1 MGDNSFLIKFA
12 LAVIGVLLLFRLFAW
27 YIRTFNKLNRYKVVI
42 NESKENVDIAL
53 AKRYDTISEML
64 KVAKSYARHERETFA
79 DLIKLRGG
87 ATIKEMDEAIKS
99 QDMVIDRIFA
109 LAEAYPDLKS
119 SEQFLNLQS
128 EIIDENEQLA
138 AAKRIVN
145 NNISILN
152 QAIVSFPTSVVAKVN
167 GIGQTEFLKEDNLIG
182 KKSLT
187 DLDYEI

>member
-1 MGDNSFLIKFA
+1 MGDNSFLIKIA
-12 LAVIGVLLLFRLFAW
+12 IAVVVGFLFVRLISW
-27 YIRTFNKLNRYKVVI
+27 YIRTFNKLNKYKVVI
-42 NESKENVDIAL
+42 QESKENVDIAL

-119 SEQFLNLQS
+119 SEQFLNLQN
-128 EIIDENEQLA
+128 EINDENEQLA

-167 GIGQTEFLKEDNLIG
+167 GIGQTEFLKGDNLAG
-182 KKSLT
+182 KKSLA

>member
-1 MGDNSFLIKFA
+1 MGDNSFLIKFT
-12 LAVIGVLLLFRLFAW
+12 LAVLGVILLFRMFAW
-27 YIRTFNKLNRYKVVI
+27 YIRTINKLNRYKVVI
-42 NESKENVDIAL
+42 KESKENVDIAL

-79 DLIKLRGG
+79 DLIKLRTGS
-87 ATIKEMDEAIKS
+87 TIKEMDEAIKS

-119 SEQFLNLQS
+119 SEQFLNLQNK
-128 EIIDENEQLA
+128 INDENEQLA

-152 QAIVSFPTSVVAKVN
+152 QAIVSFPTSVLAKMN
-167 GIGQTEFLKEDNLIG
+167 GIGQTEFLNEDNLIG
-182 KKSLT
+182 KKSLN

>member
-1 MGDNSFLIKFA
+1 MDNSFLIKFA
-12 LAVIGVLLLFRLFAW
+12 LAVLGVLLFFRLISW
-27 YIRTFNKLNRYKVVI
+27 YIRTINKLNKYKVVI
-42 NESKENVDIAL
+42 KESKENVDIAL

-119 SEQFLNLQS
+119 SEQFLNLQN
-128 EIIDENEQLA
+128 EINDENEQLA

-152 QAIVSFPTSVVAKVN
+152 QAIVSFPTSVVAKMN

-187 DLDYEI
+187 DLYYEI

>member
-1 MGDNSFLIKFA
+1 MDNSFLIKFA
-12 LAVIGVLLLFRLFAW
+12 LAVLGVLLLFRLISW
-27 YIRTFNKLNRYKVVI
+27 YIRTFNKLNKYKVVI
-42 NESKENVDIAL
+42 KESKENVDIAL

-119 SEQFLNLQS
+119 SEQFLNLQN
-128 EIIDENEQLA
+128 EINDENEQLA

-152 QAIVSFPTSVVAKVN
+152 QAIVSFPTSVVAKMN
-167 GIGQTEFLKEDNLIG
+167 GIGQTEFLNEDNLIG

>member
-1 MGDNSFLIKFA
+1 MDNSFLIKFA
-12 LAVIGVLLLFRLFAW
+12 FAVLGVLLFFRLISW
-27 YIRTFNKLNRYKVVI
+27 YIRTFNKLNKYKVVI
-42 NESKENVDIAL
+42 KESKENVDIAL

-119 SEQFLNLQS
+119 SEQFLNLQN
-128 EIIDENEQLA
+128 EINDENEQLA

-152 QAIVSFPTSVVAKVN
+152 QAIVSFPTSVVAKMN
-167 GIGQTEFLKEDNLIG
+167 GIGQTEFLKEDNLSG
-182 KKSLT
+182 KKSLA

>member
-1 MGDNSFLIKFA
+1 MDNSFLIKFA
-12 LAVIGVLLLFRLFAW
+12 LAVLGVLLLFRLISW
-27 YIRTFNKLNRYKVVI
+27 YIRTFNKLNKYKVVI
-42 NESKENVDIAL
+42 KESKENVDIAL

-119 SEQFLNLQS
+119 SEQFLNLQN
-128 EIIDENEQLA
+128 EINDENEQLA

-152 QAIVSFPTSVVAKVN
+152 QAIVSFPTSVVAKMN
-167 GIGQTEFLKEDNLIG
+167 GIGQTEFLNEDNLIG

-187 DLDYEI
+187 DLDCEI

>member
-1 MGDNSFLIKFA
+1 MDNSFLIKFA
-12 LAVIGVLLLFRLFAW
+12 LAVLGVLLFFRLISW
-27 YIRTFNKLNRYKVVI
+27 YIRTFNKLNKYKVVI
-42 NESKENVDIAL
+42 KESKENVDIAL

-119 SEQFLNLQS
+119 SEQFLNLQN
-128 EIIDENEQLA
+128 EINDENEQLA

-152 QAIVSFPTSVVAKVN
+152 QAIVSFPTSVVAKMN
-167 GIGQTEFLKEDNLIG
+167 GIGQTEFLKEDNLID

>member
-1 MGDNSFLIKFA
+1 MDNSFLIKFA
-12 LAVIGVLLLFRLFAW
+12 LAVLGVLLFFRLISW
-27 YIRTFNKLNRYKVVI
+27 YIRTFNKLNKYKVVI
-42 NESKENVDIAL
+42 KESKENVDIAL

-119 SEQFLNLQS
+119 SEQFLNLQN
-128 EIIDENEQLA
+128 EINDENEQLA

-152 QAIVSFPTSVVAKVN
+152 QAIVSFPTSVVAKMN
-167 GIGQTEFLKEDNLIG
+167 GIGQTEFLKEDNWIG

>member
-1 MGDNSFLIKFA
+1 MDNSFLIKFA
-12 LAVIGVLLLFRLFAW
+12 LAVLGVLLLFRLFAW
-27 YIRTFNKLNRYKVVI
+27 YIRTINKLNRYKVVI
-42 NESKENVDIAL
+42 KESKENVDIAL

-119 SEQFLNLQS
+119 SEQFLNLQN
-128 EIIDENEQLA
+128 EINDENEQLA

-152 QAIVSFPTSVVAKVN
+152 QAIVSFPTSILAKMN
-167 GIGQTEFLKEDNLIG
+167 GIGQTEFLNEDNLIG

>member
-1 MGDNSFLIKFA
+1 MDNSFLIKFA
-12 LAVIGVLLLFRLFAW
+12 LAVLGVLLFFRLISW
-27 YIRTFNKLNRYKVVI
+27 YIRTFNKLNKYKVVI
-42 NESKENVDIAL
+42 KESKENVDIAL

-119 SEQFLNLQS
+119 SEQFLNLQN
-128 EIIDENEQLA
+128 EINDENEQLA

-152 QAIVSFPTSVVAKVN
+152 QAIVSFPTSVVAKMN
-167 GIGQTEFLKEDNLIG
+167 GIGQTEFLNEDNLIG